1 MHDKKF
7 GIGQPVRRKEDL
19 RLLTGKGRYTTD
31 VELAEQL
38 RAVVLRSPHAHAN
51 IKSIDAAAALAMPGV
66 VAVLTGA
73 DVTADNL
80 KPTPT
85 DNATFGPRQAQM
97 AFPDVVLWN
106 RDGSDMHPSPLL
118 PLAVGK
124 VRYVGEGLA
133 LIVAETLAIAKDAA
147 DLVEVDY
154 DTLPAATHPEDAAK
168 PDAPQLW
175 AEPTNV
181 CLDAEIGDAPATEA
195 VFAKAAHTVRFK
207 TWIQRVTGV
216 TMEPRSATAFYDTSN
231 DHIILHVAAGSG
243 SVRMR
248 AGVIAMIG
256 IAPERLRVICND
268 VGGNFGTRNAL
279 YPETALITWASMR
292 LKRSIK
298 WVSERTESFAADFQG
313 RDLAADI
320 ELAID
325 VKGKFLAMRGSYL
338 GNVGA
343 YNLSIVPLRKAVGI
357 LTSVYD
363 VPTAYVT
370 ARSVRSNTPT
380 TVPYRSAGRPE
391 AMFIMERLIDL
402 ACKKH
407 GFDRVELR
415 RQNLI
420 GVDAFPYKNATGI
433 TYDNGTYEAAMNS
446 ALKLGDWDGFA
457 ARREEARKRGKLAG
471 IGLANYIECTTGV
484 PRERAELIVQ
494 PEGRVDV
501 IIGTQ
506 SHGQGHET
514 SFAQCVS
521 EWLGVPFDKITLIT
535 GDTDVVPVGGGS
547 NSGRSMRY
555 ASILMGYASDEII
568 AKGKRIAAHV
578 FEANAADITFDDGVF
593 KVEGTDRQMDIFA
606 VAAAALGRNDLP
618 EELRGRLAAER
629 DEVFKVAGFPFGAHV
644 AEVEVDPDTGVV
656 ALTRYAAVDD
666 VGRAVN
672 PMILHGQTHG
682 AAAQGIGQAL
692 WEQCVYDSKTGQLL
706 SGSLMDY
713 ALPRADV
720 LPTFAT
726 ELSEVLSPTN
736 RLGVRAGGE
745 GGTTP
750 ALAVVVNA
758 IVDALSDYGIDHIE
772 MPATSERVWRAMQ
785 DARAH

>member
-124 VRYVGEGLA
+124 VRYVGEGVA

-402 ACKKH
+402 ACKTAGLHMPAALESNSVAMLVQFLTVNH
-407 GFDRVELR
+407 GISFLPRLSVWDKLKSGELIAVPVRDRL
-415 RQNLI
+415 
-420 GVDAFPYKNATGI
+420 
-433 TYDNGTYEAAMNS
+433 MNS
-446 ALKLGDWDGFA
+446 ATIDAITHASRQLPVA
-457 ARREEARKRGKLAG
+457 AEEFLRFLQGEFQDVHE
-471 IGLANYIECTTGV
+471 LANAS
-484 PRERAELIVQ
+484 PKRE
-494 PEGRVDV
+494 
-501 IIGTQ
+501 
-506 SHGQGHET
+506 
-514 SFAQCVS
+514 
-521 EWLGVPFDKITLIT
+521 
-535 GDTDVVPVGGGS
+535 
-547 NSGRSMRY
+547 
-555 ASILMGYASDEII
+555 
-568 AKGKRIAAHV
+568 
-578 FEANAADITFDDGVF
+578 
-593 KVEGTDRQMDIFA
+593 
-606 VAAAALGRNDLP
+606 AAAAGSARS
-618 EELRGRLAAER
+618 LRAAGH
-629 DEVFKVAGFPFGAHV
+629 AS
-644 AEVEVDPDTGVV
+644 TGDK
-656 ALTRYAAVDD
+656 R
-666 VGRAVN
+666 
-672 PMILHGQTHG
+672 
-682 AAAQGIGQAL
+682 
-692 WEQCVYDSKTGQLL
+692 S
-706 SGSLMDY
+706 
-713 ALPRADV
+713 
-720 LPTFAT
+720 
-726 ELSEVLSPTN
+726 
-736 RLGVRAGGE
+736 
-745 GGTTP
+745 
-750 ALAVVVNA
+750 
-758 IVDALSDYGIDHIE
+758 
-772 MPATSERVWRAMQ
+772 
-785 DARAH
+785 